1 MLMVLLLGTA
11 CWYGY
16 RQVCAGIDSAAVN
29 FMKCVAAGDVE
40 VAASF
45 LLDKEGGE
53 AELASFIALFQ
64 DPHSGFTFRDAG
76 RGRPTDLF
84 SAAALIY
91 FTVDS
96 SLHTAPLQ
104 LVRRGQDWLIGT
116 LPEIKIMDGALV
128 EKTGL
133 STVQLFWQN
142 ERMELPVPAGLT
154 VEEGA
159 VARVQLFGDAAV
171 IEPLE
176 EMSLSRLLRLS
187 ETECEGEHEGN
198 IPLEPPL
205 SVYLVETEPVYRAEQ
220 GSPQDLV
227 AGMSDLALYLSG
239 GKVAAA
245 KLEKGSYLPRTIRVL
260 LRQNLHQLSEESLF
274 HRQIR
279 LNSKHYYTLEDKR
292 SGALFAFEPGQSVL
306 VEPSGELIKVT
317 PEGLDS
323 IEFEHRIFIYAQ
335 HNGTMII
342 ENLARDGWPG
352 GNPAYRGVLEIAN
365 HDGRLVVI
373 NEPSLEEYLYTVV
386 PGEMPAAFG
395 PEALKAQAVAARSYA
410 YCSIFSGGYSR
421 YGAHVDDSVMSQVY
435 NNYPEV
441 PVATEA
447 VEDTAGMVLFY
458 GDQAAD
464 ARFFSSSCGCTAN
477 YHEVWHD
484 PATGSFPAAPLP
496 YLKALSQV
504 PGETF
509 NLQDED
515 EMKLFLQRSDW
526 PAYDAASPYF
536 RWEVEM
542 SGEQLTAAI
551 NHNLAQRYRE
561 QPEYILTREGGQF
574 LSLDIPRNPLG
585 RLLDIRVLQRGE
597 GGNIM
602 ILEIEG
608 ANGAYRIMKEYNI
621 RAVLRPA
628 NYLHEASPVVLRCHD
643 GTRISDGLILPSA
656 FVTFNLERDEPG
668 EITRVLIRGGG
679 SGHGVGMS
687 QYGARG
693 MAEQGC
699 DFKEILQ
706 HYYPGTEMR
715 RIYTP

>member
-53 AELASFIALFQ
+53 AVLASFITLFQ
-64 DPHSGFTFRDAG
+64 GSDFTFRNAG
-76 RGRPTDLF
+76 RGRPAGLF
-84 SAAALIY
+84 SATALIY
-91 FTVDS
+91 FTVDG

-142 ERMELPVPAGLT
+142 ERMELPAPAGLA
-154 VEEGA
+154 VKEGA
-159 VARVQLFGDAAV
+159 VVRVRLFGDAAV

-176 EMSLSRLLRLS
+176 EMRLSRLLRLS

-504 PGETF
+504 PGEAF

-561 QPEYILTREGGQF
+561 QPEFILSREGEQF

-585 RLLDIRVLQRGE
+585 KLLDIRVLQRGA

-608 ANGAYRIMKEYNI
+608 NNGAYRIMKEYNI

-628 NYLHEASPVVLRCHD
+628 NYLPEASPVVLHCHD
-643 GTRISDGLILPSA
+643 GTRVSDCLILPSA
-656 FVTFNLERDEPG
+656 FATFNLERDESG
-668 EITRVLIRGGG
+668 EITRVLITGGG
-679 SGHGVGMS
+679 NGHGVGMN